1 MKSDLTHL
9 LVKYVEGRRIAWFEQ
24 ANQWVQLDEPAWF
37 VYKLS
42 VKGLSPEEVIARCQ
56 KKYGS
61 GKEECTRFV
70 TEILHQLS
78 QFQQPPVS
86 HLRSPSPA
94 LNASPALPASPSL
107 QASPALNAS
116 PAINWHSVRSYFI
129 NNQLLTLFFQFDWLE
144 YNIHPLL
151 AHLEI
156 PRLISDGQCI
166 ELFQIDAGYDAG
178 YYVRLAKD
186 PNRTWVFDK
195 HELQKGRAFIE
206 ILNTIFGKK
215 EENWMT
221 IVHGSAITDGKSTIL
236 FSSACGG
243 GKSTMAALLHANGF
257 QVLSDDM
264 VPVEAKSRK
273 IYPFPAALSVKAGAI
288 PLLIPYF
295 PDLATAK
302 TFDFPTLDKQ
312 VRYLPLNQSL
322 VDKKLINRAKVLIFI
337 KYDPSEDILLE
348 KISKLEAIKLFN
360 EEAWISPTPENAKSY
375 INWFLS
381 LTCYKLTYS
390 NNESAILK
398 IRQLFNA
405 E

>member
-9 LVKYVEGRRIAWFEQ
+9 LVKYVEGKRIAWFEQ
-24 ANQWVQLDEPAWF
+24 ANQWVQLEEPAWF

-42 VKGLSPEEVIARCQ
+42 VKGLSPDEVIARCQ

-61 GKEECTRFV
+61 GKEESTRFV
-70 TEILHQLS
+70 TEILNQLY
-78 QFQQPPVS
+78 QFQQPQASP
-86 HLRSPSPA
+86 LRSPSPA
-94 LNASPALPASPSL
+94 LHPSPVLNSSL
-107 QASPALNAS
+107 
-116 PAINWHSVRSYFI
+116 AINWHSVRSYRI
-129 NNQLLTLFFQFDWLE
+129 NNQLITLFFQFDWLE
-144 YNIHPLL
+144 YNVHPLL

-156 PRLISDGQCI
+156 PLQISGGESI
-166 ELFQIDAGYDAG
+166 ELFQIDAG

-322 VDKKLINRAKVLIFI
+322 VDKGLINKAKILIFI
-337 KYDPSEDILLE
+337 KYDRTEDLRLE